1 MSLCLGYS
9 CCTYVD
15 LRAQNSKAIYIYV
28 LGCQIFLQLLEL
40 LASQSCFV
48 NLHVGV
54 VAADSNSFNLVC
66 DSEEDTI
73 IELVAAAVVIDFHV
87 Q

>member
-1 MSLCLGYS
+1 
-9 CCTYVD
+9 
-15 LRAQNSKAIYIYV
+15 
-28 LGCQIFLQLLEL
+28 
-40 LASQSCFV
+40 V

-66 DSEEDTI
+66 DFEEDII
-73 IELVAAAVVIDFHV
+73 IEVVAAAVVIDFHV

>member
-1 MSLCLGYS
+1 MW
-9 CCTYVD
+9 
-15 LRAQNSKAIYIYV
+15 V
-28 LGCQIFLQLLEL
+28 LLLQIP
-40 LASQSCFV
+40 
-48 NLHVGV
+48 
-54 VAADSNSFNLVC
+54 NSFNLVC

>member
-1 MSLCLGYS
+1 
-9 CCTYVD
+9 
-15 LRAQNSKAIYIYV
+15 
-28 LGCQIFLQLLEL
+28 
-40 LASQSCFV
+40 
-48 NLHVGV
+48 VGV

>member
-1 MSLCLGYS
+1 
-9 CCTYVD
+9 
-15 LRAQNSKAIYIYV
+15 
-28 LGCQIFLQLLEL
+28 
-40 LASQSCFV
+40 V

-66 DSEEDTI
+66 EFEEDII
-73 IELVAAAVVIDFHV
+73 IELVAAAAVVIDFHV